1 MPVGKSPSDPS
12 MEEIIA
18 SISRLIA
25 EDKHPTARGVG
36 TSSSTEVDAR
46 ASGGSSDILE
56 LTQVVNQDGSVRRV
70 SPWAGVATAPPSVP
84 KAPTAAAVEATG
96 RTEQPA
102 PPTDVTIE
110 PTLVDTGRER
120 IASPAASRAA
130 AAAFARLSGLP
141 HERRNETERPLG
153 GAERSL
159 EEIVREMLRPLL
171 QAWLDSHLPG
181 IVERLVREEIARVA
195 GEAGLR

>member
-25 EDKHPTARGVG
+25 EDKEPASR
-36 TSSSTEVDAR
+36 R
-46 ASGGSSDILE
+46 AGSPSPAEADPRALGGSSDILE

-70 SPWAGVATAPPSVP
+70 SPWAEVASAPPSALE
-84 KAPTAAAVEATG
+84 APTTSAVEAAG
-96 RTEQPA
+96 RIEPLTPHAEAA
-102 PPTDVTIE
+102 PE
-110 PTLVDTGRER
+110 PTLETGRER
-120 IASPAASRAA
+120 IISAASSGAA
-130 AAAFARLSGLP
+130 AAAFARLTGLP
-141 HERRNETERPLG
+141 HERRNETERSLG